1 MYPTDWKHQ
10 QCCKSNGKDI
20 EHDQMRSFMGMF
32 FRINEETVA
41 QNTYLLLPPGEKSG
55 NVIESKAEKELPVI
69 IASAIA
75 KFHDGTKGIPNQ
87 D

>member
-1 MYPTDWKHQ
+1 
-10 QCCKSNGKDI
+10 
-20 EHDQMRSFMGMF
+20 MRSSMGMF